1 MVSINRDMAFKIIHL
16 AYVVILP
23 PPVNGES
30 DGLGMEKFSG
40 ESVEAGPLEMLRHR
54 TDDLAVL
61 DPKQLANSVNTSVCA
76 KDGQHLGNACEVVNV
91 EAELTP
97 RHRIL

>member
-61 DPKQLANSVNTSVCA
+61 DPKQLANSVKLPCARRTGNTSATPA
-76 KDGQHLGNACEVVNV
+76 KS
-91 EAELTP
+91 
-97 RHRIL
+97 